1 MGALIA
7 AGLPKPPIPAETR
20 WTTLRETLR
29 YYSCHC
35 GKLQDLV
42 AALPRE
48 GPKKS
53 DKPRKVSTVQAIL
66 EDPALRR
73 NVECIL
79 AILDP
84 VCNSLNVLQSDNSN
98 IAEAYFQFLKLEEVF
113 F

>member
-1 MGALIA
+1 M
-7 AGLPKPPIPAETR
+7 KR
-20 WTTLRETLR
+20 CVTTLVIAESYKIWSQHSHARAR
-29 YYSCHC
+29 
-35 GKLQDLV
+35 
-42 AALPRE
+42 
-48 GPKKS
+48 KS
-53 DKPRKVSTVQAIL
+53 RINLKRFQTVQAIL